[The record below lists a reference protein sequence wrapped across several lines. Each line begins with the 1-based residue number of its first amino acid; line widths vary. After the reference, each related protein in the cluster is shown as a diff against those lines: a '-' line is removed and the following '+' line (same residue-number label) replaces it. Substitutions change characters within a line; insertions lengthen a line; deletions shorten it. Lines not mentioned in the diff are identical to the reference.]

1 MRGYDGWEPW
11 ALRGLGPDLEEVA
24 KRLRYLEPKS
34 ESGQEESSK
43 IDKLE
48 GGLGADSFRAMA
60 LCSEAVQASV
70 QHALDW
76 VASRYG
82 RGTPSSPSLYEAL
95 LAAPKPP
102 AECGTR
108 RVQVGQYIY
117 CCSHFGTVAAVW
129 RARNPAYEVLAR
141 LSHPGA
147 LGGLP
152 AVLDPE
158 AIVRAIVGDGID
170 QAVDAA
176 LAALAHLRS
185 LQS

>member
-1 MRGYDGWEPW
+1 MAAEIPATDRRVVALAVVSDV
-11 ALRGLGPDLEEVA
+11 LRGLADPELAAPHEAFAAIADAQGDT
-24 KRLRYLEPKS
+24 
-34 ESGQEESSK
+34 SS
-43 IDKLE
+43 
-48 GGLGADSFRAMA
+48 ADSFRAMA